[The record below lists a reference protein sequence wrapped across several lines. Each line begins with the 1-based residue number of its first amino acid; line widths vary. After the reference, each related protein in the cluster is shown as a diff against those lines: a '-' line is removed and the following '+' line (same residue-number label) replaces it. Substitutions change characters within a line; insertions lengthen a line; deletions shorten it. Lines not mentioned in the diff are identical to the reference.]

1 MTRSTIVTIAGFLVV
16 AISLGYCHVRTV
28 QLDEAFKKVKIG
40 DVERDVV
47 ATMGHP
53 HQIFEGC
60 NFYGPSR
67 IAGCAREY
75 VYFPPWTI
83 VGEAWSISL
92 NADGAVVNTA
102 HFVSP

>member
-1 MTRSTIVTIAGFLVV
+1 MTRGTSVTIAGFLVL
-16 AISLGYCHVRTV
+16 AISLGYCHLRMV
-28 QLDEAFKKVKIG
+28 QLNAAFNRVKVG

-47 ATMGHP
+47 AKMGHP
-53 HQIFEGC
+53 HEIFEGC

-67 IAGCAREY
+67 IYGCAREY

-92 NADGAVVNTA
+92 NADGAVV
-102 HFVSP
+102 